1 MQIKLLDQNEEKAR
15 LMITGSNPAYM
26 NLIRR
31 EIVNKVPTMAIQTIT
46 FTDNSSAM
54 YDEMLAH
61 RLGLV
66 VLTTDLKSYNLPSE
80 CKCKDAGC
88 AMCELKI
95 TMDVEGP
102 KNVYAEDLKSTDPN
116 IKPFH
121 PKTLLVKLLKGQN
134 LKFEATA
141 RLGYGKDHVRHSAG
155 LVFYQGYPNFK
166 IGQLASPKKVVAVCP
181 QKILIESAGKVKVTD
196 ETKCNLCMACHDE
209 DHNIVVESDNSKF
222 IMTVEPWGQFS
233 KKDMLI
239 AAIDVFDQQLKEL
252 SNELK
257 KVK

>member
-1 MQIKLLDQNEEKAR
+1 MQIKLLDKNEQKAR
-15 LMITGSNPAYM
+15 LMISGTNPAYM
-26 NLIRR
+26 NLVRR
-31 EIVNKVPTMAIQTIT
+31 EIVNKVPTMAIQVIT

-80 CKCKDAGC
+80 CKCKGAGC
-88 AMCELKI
+88 ALCELKI

-102 KNVYAEDLKSTDPN
+102 KNVYAEDLVSTDPE

-121 PKTLLVKLLKGQN
+121 PKTLLVKLLDGQN
-134 LKFEATA
+134 IKFEATA
-141 RLGYGKDHVRHSAG
+141 RLGCGKDHIRHSAG

-166 IGQLASPKKVVAVCP
+166 IGKLASPKKVAAICP
-181 QKILIESAGKVKVTD
+181 QKILTEASGKVKVTD

-209 DHNIVVESDNSKF
+209 DHNIVVEGDNSKF
-222 IMTVEPWGQFS
+222 IMSVEPWGQFTT
-233 KKDMLI
+233 KDMLV
-239 AAIDVFDQQLKEL
+239 AAVDVFNGQLKEL
-252 SNELK
+252 NTELK